1 MRAVLDVVVKDPKKL
16 GDLVAEH
23 NRRISN
29 TNEGQLAVVRSLQS
43 RRAKLTEER
52 DRFVEAIGHGAGAVK
67 ILVAEIE
74 KREKEME
81 ELQGRIAEAEALV
94 TPLLIPRAAA
104 VKDYVAGSASLFEND
119 SARDKEFLERVLEG
133 IFVYADGTI
142 TLRFRESSLFAPVTS
157 FGLQGDEQG
166 SDATLAARRKLHR
179 DLLANGLAQFED
191 CKNKPATVQ
200 VEQAHGL
207 PFYRFDSPR
216 GAKNRVGVP
225 SGVEP
230 ALAT

>member
-1 MRAVLDVVVKDPKKL
+1 M
-16 GDLVAEH
+16 
-23 NRRISN
+23 
-29 TNEGQLAVVRSLQS
+29 
-43 RRAKLTEER
+43 
-52 DRFVEAIGHGAGAVK
+52 K
-67 ILVAEIE
+67 ILVSEIE
-74 KREKEME
+74 KREKELE

-104 VKDYVAGSASLFEND
+104 VKDYIAGSASLFEND

-157 FGLQGDEQG
+157 FGLQGEEQG

-207 PFYRFDSPR
+207 PFYRFDSP
-216 GAKNRVGVP
+216 AKIALASP
-225 SGVEP
+225 AGVEP